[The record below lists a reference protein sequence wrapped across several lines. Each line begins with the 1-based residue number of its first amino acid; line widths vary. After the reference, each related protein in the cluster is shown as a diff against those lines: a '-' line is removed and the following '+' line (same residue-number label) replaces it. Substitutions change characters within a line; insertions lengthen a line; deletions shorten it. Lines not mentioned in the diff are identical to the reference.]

1 MRAYE
6 RLLRYVKL
14 DSQSAPGAGK
24 TPSTI
29 KQINMTRF
37 LKEEMEAMGLERIFA
52 DEHAYAYGFLPA
64 TPGRENDPV
73 IGLIAHIDTSP
84 DFSGKLVRPRMFPD
98 YDGRR
103 IPLGQSGL
111 VLSPAQ
117 FPDLMACLGHT
128 LITTDG
134 TTLLGADDKAGIAEI
149 LTACERLMKEGRSH
163 GGVAVCFAPDEE
175 IGHGAALLD
184 LRRFGAAYAY
194 TVDGG
199 ELEEV
204 NCETFNAAAACFK
217 IHGVSV
223 HPGSAKDV
231 MVNASLVAME
241 INAMLPPDEIPAK
254 TEGYEGY
261 FHVTGITGDVSGA
274 ELKYIIRDHDAERF
288 AARCDRMREIAA
300 AMNGKYGSGT
310 VNLSLWVEYRNMAE
324 ALKGHEDVVERA
336 VRAVEAVGLRPV
348 IRPVRGGT
356 DGSQL
361 SFRGLPCPNIGTGGA
376 GFHGPYEHISAENM
390 DRAVEILLNLVCEK

>member
-14 DSQSAPGAGK
+14 DTQSAHEAGK

-29 KQINMTRF
+29 KQINLTHL
-37 LKEEMEAMGLERIFA
+37 LKAEMEEMGLERVFA
-52 DEHAYAYGFLPA
+52 DEYAYVYGFLPA
-64 TPGRENDPV
+64 TPGRENAPV
-73 IGLIAHIDTSP
+73 IGLIAHIDTAP
-84 DFSGKLVRPRMFPD
+84 DFSGKNVRPRMHPD
-98 YDGRR
+98 YDGGR
-103 IPLGQSGL
+103 ILLGHSGL

-149 LTACERLMKEGRSH
+149 LTVCERLMKRGLPH

-175 IGHGAALLD
+175 IGHGASLLD
-184 LRRFGAAYAY
+184 LERFGADFAY

-199 ELEEV
+199 ALEEV

-217 IHGVSV
+217 IQGVSV
-223 HPGSAKDV
+223 HPGSAKDI

-241 INAMLPPDEIPAK
+241 INAMLPPDEIPAR

-261 FHVTGITGDVSGA
+261 FHVTEITGDVSRA

-288 AARCDRMREIAA
+288 AARCERMRQIAS
-300 AMNGKYGSGT
+300 AMNKKYGGGT
-310 VNLSLWVEYRNMAE
+310 VSLALRVEYRNMAE
-324 ALKGHEDVVERA
+324 ALKGHENVVERA
-336 VRAVEAVGLRPV
+336 VQAVKAAGLTPV

-361 SFRGLPCPNIGTGGA
+361 SFRGLPCPNLGTGGA
-376 GFHGPYEHISAENM
+376 AFHGPYEHISAENM
-390 DRAVEILLNLVCEK
+390 DKAVEILTNIVCA